1 MQVRLFLIPRHHQT
15 VKTYVA
21 DSPSPELVKINF
33 DGTVFPKENKSGIR
47 VVIRNNKG
55 SVITSC
61 SKKFPHA
68 YSGSDIEAMTAA
80 MTLPF
85 ALDIGITHAVL
96 EGDSWAVIRALMEDD
111 CSLAPFGLLVED
123 AKVLSRS
130 IALLLY

>member
-1 MQVRLFLIPRHHQT
+1 M
-15 VKTYVA
+15 
-21 DSPSPELVKINF
+21 
-33 DGTVFPKENKSGIR
+33 
-47 VVIRNNKG
+47 VIRNNKG

-111 CSLAPFGLLVED
+111 CSLAPFGLLVVSQHFD
-123 AKVLSRS
+123 Q
-130 IALLLY
+130 LLYSYTKRESNLVAYSLAKYVIGIPDFLVYMNDVPSHFHYVFQANLVGLH

>member
-1 MQVRLFLIPRHHQT
+1 M
-15 VKTYVA
+15 
-21 DSPSPELVKINF
+21 
-33 DGTVFPKENKSGIR
+33 
-47 VVIRNNKG
+47 VIRNNKG

-68 YSGSDIEAMTAA
+68 HSGSDIEAMTAA

-123 AKVLSRS
+123 AKVLSQHFDQ
-130 IALLLY
+130 LLYSYTKREGNLVAYSLVRYVIGIPNFLV